1 MRSWRIARI
10 AGIDVNMHWSFM
22 ILPVLVGYSALSGGR
37 GLAAAAY
44 SIGFVLAIFGCVL
57 LHELGHALMARRFGI
72 QTSSITL
79 LPIGGVASLD
89 RMPERPI
96 QELAVALAGPAV
108 NVVIAAL
115 LLIPILAGFVGPTP
129 TADALSD
136 SFLGQLMLTNI
147 ALVIF
152 NMLPAFPMDGG
163 RVLRAILATQ
173 LSYVRATDIATR
185 VGQVM
190 AVLFAIAGFFGQW
203 MLVFIAMF
211 VYVAGR
217 AEAQMAR
224 AKASLQ
230 GWSVRDA
237 MQRDFQMIPADATV
251 QQVAHAVALSPQQAF
266 PVVDGSNLVGILEKP
281 QLMLAAAGNRHS
293 LAVRE
298 IARHD
303 LPTLEPDAPLTECLE
318 LMQQKQA
325 SSLPVMRRNQ
335 LVGLVT
341 AANLQR
347 WMTALRPA

>member
-10 AGIDVNMHWSFM
+10 AGIDVNVHWSFI
-22 ILPVLVGYSALSGGR
+22 ILPMLVGFSALSNDR

-44 SIGFVLAIFGCVL
+44 SVAFVLAIFGCVL

-89 RMPERPI
+89 RMPERPL

-115 LLIPILAGFVGPTP
+115 LVIPIWVGSAGQMPSAV
-129 TADALSD
+129 AISN

-152 NMLPAFPMDGG
+152 NLLPAFPMDGG
-163 RVLRAILATQ
+163 RVLRAILATR

-190 AVLFAIAGFFGQW
+190 AVLFAIVGFYGQW

-251 QQVAHAVALSPQQAF
+251 QQVAQAVALSPQPAF
-266 PVVDGSNLVGILEKP
+266 PVVDGHSLVGILEKP
-281 QLMLAAAGNRHS
+281 QLLMAANHS
-293 LAVRE
+293 SQPLVVRD
-298 IARHD
+298 IVRHD
-303 LPTLEPDAPLTECLE
+303 LPALEPDAPLTECLE
-318 LMQQKQA
+318 IMQQKQV
-325 SSLPVMRRNQ
+325 SSLPVMRSNQ
-335 LVGLVT
+335 LVGLIT

-347 WMTALRPA
+347 WMAALNPA